1 MDVQNDKALDIAL
14 GNSRAALLTLAA
26 LEPYFTACQR
36 HIDGIHLHLLTAIA
50 RHRLKDETWS
60 QALCQ
65 ALDTAAEYHFLRP
78 VSCYGASILPL
89 LERCGWPGDPA
100 ESLTSTE
107 LPVLKLLCADRS
119 NAEIGSILDIKL
131 ATVKSH
137 VSHILQKLGVKR
149 RSEAKTVAEEL
160 WLL

>member
-1 MDVQNDKALDIAL
+1 M
-14 GNSRAALLTLAA
+14 
-26 LEPYFTACQR
+26 
-36 HIDGIHLHLLTAIA
+36 TAIA
-50 RHRLKDETWS
+50 RHRLKDENWS

-89 LERCGWPGDPA
+89 LERCGWAGAPAFLKQSVAYARVQAANYPDFLRLRLSPA

-107 LPVLKLLCADRS
+107 LQVLKLLCADRS
-119 NAEIGSILDIKL
+119 NAEIGAILDIKL